1 MREQVSCLWQILR
14 NEPKSKTKQ
23 RQRLRERLTR
33 IFQMDAISASLES
46 LSRRCLVKGGLR

>member
-1 MREQVSCLWQILR
+1 MREEVSCLCEILW

-33 IFQMDAISASLES
+33 MFQMDAISASLES